1 LLKMIRIRAV
11 TVIIALVIASALPI
25 SVYAEGDET
34 AVTQYDWVKGTGQS
48 VQIGSIAELKLD
60 PAMQYLDADNTRRFL
75 DENGNISTDS
85 DIASVFPADS
95 DWSVYFQY
103 FEEGHVADDEKNNI
117 DADALLQSYK
127 DGTEQQNKKL
137 DNPAD
142 HLFVEGWEKAPEYDE
157 TRRALTWTLRM
168 HDGNNEPLVNQ
179 NVRVLTRQGYMSV
192 ILVTDP
198 AHLQADAAAM
208 DELVLKKL
216 TVKSGQR
223 YEDFNESTDKK
234 ANYGLTGLILGG
246 AGLLVAKK
254 VGLIAMIAVL
264 AKKFGIVIVAAIVG
278 FWRYLRGKSK
288 NDSGPATIAQ
298 EQPLDS
304 SSPNDLNRS

>member
-1 LLKMIRIRAV
+1 MLRMRGV
-11 TVIIALVIASALPI
+11 TAAFVLAIALSMPI
-25 SVYAEGDET
+25 SVYAEGTET
-34 AVTQYDWVKGTGQS
+34 AEPRYDWVEGTGQS
-48 VQIGSIAELKLD
+48 VQIGSVADLALD
-60 PAMQYLDADNTRRFL
+60 PAMLYLDADNTRRFL
-75 DENGNISTDS
+75 DENGNISSDS

-103 FEEGHVADDEKNNI
+103 FEEGHVADDEKNDI

-127 DGTEQQNKKL
+127 DGTEEQNKKL
-137 DNPAD
+137 EDPAD

-179 NVRVLTRQGYMSV
+179 NVRVLTREGYMSV

-198 AHLQADAAAM
+198 AQLQADAAAM
-208 DELVLKKL
+208 NELVLKKF

-234 ANYGLTGLILGG
+234 ASYGLTGLILGG

-254 VGLIAMIAVL
+254 AGLIALIVVL
-264 AKKFGIVIVAAIVG
+264 AKKFGIVIVAAIAG
-278 FWRYLRGKSK
+278 LWRYLRGKSK
-288 NDSGPATIAQ
+288 KNDSEPTAIAH
-298 EQPLDS
+298 EQPVDP
-304 SSPNDLNRS
+304 SSPTELNRS